1 MSGLFGIW
9 GDNDEIAFHTMMEG
23 LRHRGLDSC
32 GSVSGNNFRVG
43 HNRLAIMDPEN
54 GDRPIYNEDETL
66 AMLSEARIYN
76 YPFLFEGLSKRH
88 SFRTHND
95 SEVIPHLY
103 EDMGP
108 KAVEKL
114 GGMFALCI
122 TDGNFLFLARDP
134 LGIKPL
140 YYGKDERGVFYFS
153 SEIQG
158 FPHHVGEI
166 HEFPPGTW
174 YHSEYGFNAY
184 YEIPKV
190 KPDTDC
196 NEKTLVTEIRKTLG
210 KSVEKH
216 LLSDVP
222 VGVFLSGGLDS
233 SIIAALA
240 AKHLS
245 SLHSFTTGTP
255 KSPDLEAAEEMSKH
269 LGTIHHV
276 YELTVEDIADH
287 LPIIIARLESFD
299 QDLVRTSVPCYFA
312 SMLASQHVKVIL
324 TGEGA
329 DELFAGYTYYK
340 DIDEAETLARELRLS
355 LAGLHDVGLQ
365 RIDRMTLSHTLEGRS
380 PFLDRE
386 MINLGQRISPEF
398 KLKGNPPVEKWILR
412 KAFENELPES
422 ITWRKKEQFD
432 EGSGVIGLLKSI
444 AQKAFPGETWKK
456 FRDERPLV
464 RLRSAEECLY
474 YSIFERVF
482 EQPEAVADIVA
493 RWSERTLSV

>member
-1 MSGLFGIW
+1 MSALFGIW

-23 LRHRGLDSC
+23 LRHRGPDAC
-32 GSVSGNNFRVG
+32 GSVSGDNFRIG
-43 HNRLAIMDPEN
+43 HNRLAIMDPES
-54 GDRPIYNEDETL
+54 GDRPLYNEDKTL
-66 AMLSEARIYN
+66 AVMSDARIYN

-299 QDLVRTSVPCYFA
+299 QDLVRASVPCYFT
-312 SMLASQHVKVIL
+312 SMLASQYVKVIL

-329 DELFAGYTYYK
+329 DELFAGYSYYK
-340 DIDEAETLARELRLS
+340 EIDKPETLARELRMS
-355 LAGLHDVGLQ
+355 LNGLHDVGLQ
-365 RIDRMTLSHTLEGRS
+365 RIDRMTSSHSLEGRS
-380 PFLDRE
+380 PFLDSK
-386 MINLGQRISPEF
+386 MINLGQRIPPEV
-398 KLKGNPPVEKWILR
+398 KLKGTPPMEKWILR
-412 KAFENELPES
+412 KAFENELPDS
-422 ITWRKKEQFD
+422 IVWRKKEQFD
-432 EGSGVIGLLKSI
+432 EGSGVIGLLKGI
-444 AQKAFPGETWKK
+444 AQKTFPGDSWKK
-456 FRDERPLV
+456 FRDERPRV
-464 RLRSAEECLY
+464 RLRSAEECFY
-474 YSIFERVF
+474 YRIFERVF
-482 EQPEAVADIVA
+482 EQPEAVANMVA
-493 RWSERTLSV
+493 RWSERALSM